1 MNGTKIAA
9 GELGRRLCIALV
21 AVAAFQSAKADEI
34 RIKMLDTTA
43 SGPLAFEPGFVKA
56 KVGDTI
62 IFEPMTKGGH
72 SSVSLLVPAG
82 AHAWSG
88 AADKEMRVT
97 LDTDGI
103 YLYACVAHKM
113 MGMVGVIQVGKPVNL
128 EEANRAASMESAK
141 FVMNKDRFEKELAQV
156 K

>member
-1 MNGTKIAA
+1 
-9 GELGRRLCIALV
+9 
-21 AVAAFQSAKADEI
+21 
-34 RIKMLDTTA
+34 
-43 SGPLAFEPGFVKA
+43 VKA

-62 IFEPMTKGGH
+62 VFEPMPKGGH

-88 AADKEMRVT
+88 AVDKETRVT
-97 LDTDGI
+97 LDTEGI
-103 YLYACVAHKM
+103 YLYACAAHKR

-128 EEANRAASMESAK
+128 EEANSAAAAESAK
-141 FVMNKDRFEKELAQV
+141 FVMNKDRFERELAQV